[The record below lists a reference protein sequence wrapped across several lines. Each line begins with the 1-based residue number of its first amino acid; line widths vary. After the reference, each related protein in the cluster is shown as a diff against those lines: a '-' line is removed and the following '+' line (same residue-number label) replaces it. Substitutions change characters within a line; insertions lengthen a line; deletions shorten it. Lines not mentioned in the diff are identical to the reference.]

1 MNKIQFITKICTT
14 SILTALSLL
23 FISQACYAQDPQG
36 MELRPEAI
44 ILPSGAPQT
53 IPNPVEAMFI
63 FNPDPEVPMFYDGS
77 EWQQIGNAFIDQL
90 GVVRQSGN
98 YDRDFIFGRAQLPLS
113 TEMVTDTFF
122 FFDRDLGAFRAGA
135 SRNSNWSTDNVGVYS
150 MAWGNGATASG
161 LNSTAWGSSNTRS
174 RGESST
180 AWGGATISSG
190 RYATSWGVT
199 TEANG
204 FGGTVWGLNSK
215 AMSSYAT
222 AWGSANEATGTFST
236 TWGSN
241 NKAIGPTTT
250 AWGQACEADAGLSTA
265 WGLRTKARGAN
276 SSVSGIGTIA
286 NADNSFVIGQYNDTI
301 VTANVGSPGLAD
313 PLFIIGNGSGPSF
326 ESNAMVV
333 RKNGTVG
340 IGTNGGDA
348 KLDVRG
354 LGASNEPHL
363 LLVDENPT
371 ASFPRVYARLSDTES
386 LAASHYWEFN
396 ALAKPGNDH
405 ANAKWNF
412 FYAGSGK
419 NILQLQGNGN
429 VFLDGNVAVTSDQRL
444 KSNIQSVSDRASDLL
459 QLGGYTYN
467 RKSSEAS
474 EIGLIAQE
482 VEEYFPEL
490 VIENDEG
497 YKTVN
502 YDGLIPVLIE
512 IIKNQEERIEKL
524 ENENSK
530 D

>member
-1 MNKIQFITKICTT
+1 MKISITVLRRSAHNYFVFFVTCLLHCTICTGQDDLAAT
-14 SILTALSLL
+14 EIYTDGIL
-23 FISQACYAQDPQG
+23 
-36 MELRPEAI
+36 
-44 ILPSGAPQT
+44 LPRLQT
-53 IPNPVEAMFI
+53 DAVDNPVEGYLIYDINAGGIMY
-63 FNPDPEVPMFYDGS
+63 YDGS
-77 EWQQIGNAFIDQL
+77 EWQQIGQAFIKD
-90 GVVRQSGN
+90 GDVVRQASGF
-98 YDRDFIFGRAQLPLS
+98 DQDFIFGREQLPLP

-122 FFDRDLGAFRAGA
+122 FFDRGLGAFRAGA
-135 SRNSNWSTDNVGVYS
+135 SRNSNWSTDNVGIYS
-150 MAWGNGATASG
+150 MAWGNGAIASG

-174 RGESST
+174 TGESST

-190 RYATSWGVT
+190 GFATSWGVT
-199 TEANG
+199 TEATG
-204 FGGTVWGLNSK
+204 FGGTAWGLNSK

-222 AWGSANEATGTFST
+222 AWGNGNEATGTIST
-236 TWGSN
+236 TWGSL
-241 NKAIGPTTT
+241 NKGSGPTSTV
-250 AWGQACEADAGLSTA
+250 WGLQCEAAGTQSTA
-265 WGLRTKARGAN
+265 WGSETKAMGLR
-276 SSVSGIGTIA
+276 SSVTGQGTIA
-286 NADNSFVIGQYNDTI
+286 NADHSFVIGQYNDTI
-301 VTANVGSPGLAD
+301 VTADQGSPGLAD

-419 NILQLQGNGN
+419 NILQLVGNGN
-429 VFLDGNVAVTSDQRL
+429 VFLDGNIAVTSDRRL
-444 KSNIQSVSDRASDLL
+444 KSNIRSVSDRASDLL

-467 RKSSEAS
+467 RKSLEAS

-512 IIKNQEERIEKL
+512 IIKNQEERIKKL
-524 ENENSK
+524 EK
-530 D
+530 